1 MHCPSCDKKL
11 KKSNASGVDTLTCT
25 RCDGLWV
32 SHESIATLFR
42 VEELELDL
50 HEIIREAPNKYVS
63 KRNCVSCPDQILK
76 VIDSSGVEID
86 ACEKCGG
93 IYFDENEIKAVLPHT
108 HTPINSILAAFTP
121 RDGLGRVLA
130 SVIY

>member
-1 MHCPSCDKKL
+1 MKCPSCSKKL
-11 KKSNASGVDTLTCT
+11 KKTNASGVDTLTCT
-25 RCDGLWV
+25 QCDGLWV
-32 SHESIATLFR
+32 SHDSMAALFNA
-42 VEELELDL
+42 EKLELDL
-50 HEIIREAPNKYVS
+50 HDLIRKAPNKYLS

-76 VIDSSGVEID
+76 IIDSGGVEID

-93 IYFDENEIKAVLPHT
+93 IYFDENEIKAMLPHT

-130 SVIY
+130 SLIY

>member
-1 MHCPSCDKKL
+1 MKCPSCTKKL
-11 KKSNASGVDTLTCT
+11 KNSNASGVDTLTCAH
-25 RCDGLWV
+25 CEGLWV
-32 SHESIATLFR
+32 SHESMATLFK

-63 KRNCVSCPDQILK
+63 KRNCASCPDQILK
-76 VIDSSGVEID
+76 VIDSAGVEID

-93 IYFDENEIKAVLPHT
+93 IYFDENEIKAMLPHT
-108 HTPINSILAAFTP
+108 HTPINSILAAFTV

-130 SVIY
+130 SLIY